1 MRFGGAGIATKRI
14 RAGKAR
20 RCRAAAKVHWDKPT
34 ARRRIE
40 KLHYGEM
47 RILVASI
54 FLLVSSWLVSGALG
68 EEASVPAFPGAQGF
82 GADTPGG
89 RGGQVLIV
97 SNLNDAGPGSFRA
110 ACEAKGPR
118 IVVFRVSGLIDLQSP
133 VRITEPF
140 VTIAGQSAP
149 GAGICLKRNGLS
161 IDTHDVVVRH
171 IRSRPGDISGKEV
184 DGLAV
189 GGSSR
194 RVIIDHCSVS
204 WSVDEN
210 LSPSGNI
217 ADVTVQWSIISEA
230 LNRSVHGK
238 GAHGYGSL
246 VRASGGVSLQH
257 NLWASNAS
265 RNPRP
270 GDNYGRPP
278 FPTIDVRSNVIDNP
292 GGGNVIGETVTINFA
307 GNHIRPGR
315 DTNLQAMFGPT
326 AKYSI
331 RAFVAGNVVEGMPGF
346 KNWFSKP
353 VEMLD
358 AAAGAPRI
366 TAGDARTESLRVLEA
381 AGATLPLRDS
391 VDARVVAA
399 VRSGKGRIID
409 SQWEVGGWPEYR
421 PAPPPADTDRDGMPD
436 EWERARGL
444 DPKDAR
450 DAGLPAKAGGYSNIE
465 IYLNTIGGKPAGQI
479 KR

>member
-1 MRFGGAGIATKRI
+1 MRVSAVGIA
-14 RAGKAR
+14 
-20 RCRAAAKVHWDKPT
+20 
-34 ARRRIE
+34 
-40 KLHYGEM
+40 LLSL
-47 RILVASI
+47 LVA
-54 FLLVSSWLVSGALG
+54 LVTV
-68 EEASVPAFPGAQGF
+68 EAGGVVLAFPGAEGF

-97 SNLNDAGPGSFRA
+97 SNLNDSGPGSFRA

-184 DGLAV
+184 DGLAI

-194 RVIIDHCSVS
+194 RVIVDHCSVS
-204 WSVDEN
+204 WAVDEN

-246 VRASGGVSLQH
+246 VRASGGVSLHH
-257 NLWASNAS
+257 NLWASNSS

-278 FPTIDVRSNVIDNP
+278 YPVIDVRNNVIDNP
-292 GGGNVIGETVTINFA
+292 GGGNVIGETVTINYV
-307 GNHIRPGR
+307 GNYIKPGR

-326 AKYSI
+326 AKYAI
-331 RAFVAGNVVEGMPGF
+331 KAFVAGNVVEGMPDF
-346 KNWFSKP
+346 DRWFLKP
-353 VEMLD
+353 VEVLTSP
-358 AAAGAPRI
+358 AEAPGI
-366 TAGDARTESLRVLEA
+366 TAKDARTELPRVLEG
-381 AGATLPLRDS
+381 AGATIPARDA

-399 VRSGKGRIID
+399 VRSGAGRIID

-421 PAPPPADTDRDGMPD
+421 SAPPPADSDRDGMPD
-436 EWERARGL
+436 EWERSHGL
-444 DPKDAR
+444 DPKDAK
-450 DAGLPAKAGGYSNIE
+450 DASLAAKPRGYTNIE
-465 IYLNTIGGKPAGQI
+465 VWLDSIGRRPTARGK
-479 KR
+479 R

>member
-1 MRFGGAGIATKRI
+1 VKKVSVFTVSAVAAIVIAFGAL
-14 RAGKAR
+14 RAGPGGPA
-20 RCRAAAKVHWDKPT
+20 
-34 ARRRIE
+34 
-40 KLHYGEM
+40 
-47 RILVASI
+47 
-54 FLLVSSWLVSGALG
+54 
-68 EEASVPAFPGAQGF
+68 AFPGAEGF
-82 GADTPGG
+82 GAGTPGG

-97 SNLNDAGPGSFRA
+97 SNLNDAGPGSLRA

-118 IVVFRVSGLIDLQSP
+118 MVVFRVSGLIELQSP
-133 VRITEPF
+133 IRVTEPF
-140 VTIAGQSAP
+140 ITIAGQSAP
-149 GAGICLKRNGLS
+149 GAGICLKRNGLL
-161 IDTHDVVVRH
+161 IDTHDVVVRY

-184 DGLAV
+184 DGLAI

-194 RVIIDHCSVS
+194 RVIVDHCSVS

-217 ADVTVQWSIISEA
+217 EDVTVQWSIISEA

-246 VRASGGVSLQH
+246 ARASGGLSLH
-257 NLWASNAS
+257 HILWASNAS

-278 FPTIDVRSNVIDNP
+278 FPVIDVRSNVIDNP
-292 GGGNVIGETVTINFA
+292 GGGNVIGENVTINYV
-307 GNHIRPGR
+307 GNYIKPGR

-331 RAFVAGNVVEGMPGF
+331 RAFVEGNVVEGRPGF
-346 KNWFSKP
+346 DRWFSKP
-353 VEMLD
+353 VEML
-358 AAAGAPRI
+358 AAAAAAPGVTAKGAR
-366 TAGDARTESLRVLEA
+366 AESLRVLEA
-381 AGATLPLRDS
+381 AGATLPMRDP

-399 VRSGKGRIID
+399 VRNGTGRIID

-421 PAPPPADTDRDGMPD
+421 SAPPPADTDRDGMPD

-444 DPKDAR
+444 DPKDPA
-450 DAGLPAKAGGYSNIE
+450 DAALPAKPGGYSNVE
-465 IYLNTIGGKPAGQI
+465 VYLSSIGGKAPGQI
-479 KR
+479 RR